1 MIDNLLAF
9 KILWMLV
16 TPFKDTS
23 AFKLGIVDE
32 TGKLL
37 KPVNDLKAGEE
48 RDAYNVLVRLVFNLK
63 RMLNKLPGGESKL
76 KNFAAAYFLIKENID
91 VDYDEFELECDF
103 NAILREEK
111 VYVDEM
117 VELIRF
123 LKLYEDAPV
132 NATGPAV
139 SSNEPVVNLKKKR
152 KLRSIIL

>member
-91 VDYDEFELECDF
+91 VDYDEIELECDF
-103 NAILREEK
+103 NTILREEK

-117 VELIRF
+117 VEIIRF

-139 SSNEPVVNLKKKR
+139 SSNEPVVNPKKKR

>member
-16 TPFKDTS
+16 TPFKDTD
-23 AFKLGIVDE
+23 AFKLGIIDE

-91 VDYDEFELECDF
+91 VDYDEIELECDF
-103 NAILREEK
+103 NTILSEEK

-117 VELIRF
+117 IEIIRF

-139 SSNEPVVNLKKKR
+139 STNEPVVNLKKKR
-152 KLRSIIL
+152 KLRGIIL

>member
-16 TPFKDTS
+16 TPFKDTD
-23 AFKLGIVDE
+23 AFKLGIIDE

-37 KPVNDLKAGEE
+37 KPVNDLRAGEE
-48 RDAYNVLVRLVFNLK
+48 RNAYNILVRLVFNLK

-91 VDYDEFELECDF
+91 VDYDDIELECDF

-117 VELIRF
+117 VELIKF

-139 SSNEPVVNLKKKR
+139 STNEPVVNLKKKR